1 MNDYTKEQL
10 EILKNAIKA
19 QDAMLMGYQIAKL
32 ETNENLSELT
42 ALVRSGANAQALAF
56 IDDLLNEQSDDGY
69 LDYLVEQAEKYGI
82 PSKYECLVDCECFD
96 DESWVD
102 RLIKWADE
110 NNISVYNFPQDRE
123 EIENLKELDLSD
135 CGLESLPDE
144 FANLQSHEKLYLWSN
159 KFKEFP
165 KAICKLKNLK
175 ELDLSDY
182 GLETLPDEFAN
193 LQSLKKLNLSKNY
206 FKEFPKALCGLKNL
220 KELDLSDYGLET
232 LPDEFAN
239 LQNLE
244 KLDLKDNEF
253 KEFPKAICKLKNL
266 KELISCEYCFAE
278 YNDYLWLESL
288 PDEFANLQNLEKLNL
303 SRNKFKEFPKAICKL
318 TNLKE
323 LDLSGY
329 VYSYKDI
336 DYDDDYDE
344 QLIDK
349 HIDCCCLEEAPPDEF
364 ANLQN
369 LEKLNLS
376 GNNFYEYPKVIDKLN
391 NLKELNLYGC
401 DLELMT
407 T

>member
-253 KEFPKAICKLKNL
+253 KEFPKAICKL
-266 KELISCEYCFAE
+266 
-278 YNDYLWLESL
+278 
-288 PDEFANLQNLEKLNL
+288 
-303 SRNKFKEFPKAICKL
+303 